1 MPDPCPLASE
11 EDPNEA
17 RPSILLFSYL
27 LLPALL
33 WLAIIAVITIA
44 LRNFRG
50 CAAANLELAPIAL
63 VAARNAQGKSSIA
76 QAVGAVLTGQ
86 VTPLGVT
93 KTSAAQLVKSGA
105 EAGFAAVQG
114 ESGTARID
122 WPACQTRT
130 RGEPP
135 TASAYAAGLESVA
148 TLAAKERARVF
159 GNYLHADPDRTDLAA
174 AVADLGGEAAVTAV
188 WKSIETHGWDGAH
201 QVQRD
206 RGVELKARWRQIT
219 ATTYGSRVGASWR
232 PDLDD
237 DDGELSEN
245 DLLAAVV
252 KAKAERDRAIAAAA
266 VSGAERD
273 RLEAELASLEGR
285 KDLLLQAEADAE
297 RIAAE
302 LDAAR
307 EARAALPPGTVDAGM
322 PCPHCGA
329 FVIVRRVD
337 LATTRLEAAKVDAPL
352 PAELKKRRLAIAAA
366 DGAIARLMGQST
378 DADHAVE
385 RARLAM
391 QSAAEARFHLDRLP
405 PAGNAGIDVDAAKAE
420 ADRAEKRLADSRAKR
435 EAGDLHRRIQNNE
448 GLISL
453 LAPDGLRAAKLDQV
467 LDIFNGSLGELSE
480 AAGWHAVGVEA
491 DLTPTYQGRVYA
503 LCSTS
508 EQYRIRAVLA
518 VAMARLDGSA
528 MAVLD
533 AADVLDGPTR
543 SGLFAL
549 LDEAGLPALVTM
561 TATRASQVPDL
572 AANGLG
578 HSYWLNDGVCEPLL
592 SGQEVA
598 A

>member
-1 MPDPCPLASE
+1 M
-11 EDPNEA
+11 
-17 RPSILLFSYL
+17 
-27 LLPALL
+27 
-33 WLAIIAVITIA
+33 ITIA

-50 CAAANLELAPIAL
+50 CAAANLECAPLAL

-76 QAVGAVLTGQ
+76 QAVGAVLTGA
-86 VTPLGVT
+86 VTPLGIT
-93 KTSAAQLVKSGA
+93 KASAAQLVKSGA

-135 TASAYAAGLESVA
+135 TASVYAAGLESVA

-174 AVADLGGEAAVTAV
+174 AVADAGLAAEAAVGI
-188 WKSIETHGWDGAH
+188 WKSIEAHGWDGAH

-219 ATTYGSRVGASWR
+219 GATYGSRVGASWR
-232 PDLDD
+232 PPDLDD
-237 DDGELSEN
+237 DDDGMSEN

-252 KAKAERDRAIAAAA
+252 KAKAERDKAIAAAA

-273 RLEAELASLEGR
+273 RLAAELASLEGR
-285 KDLLLQAEADAE
+285 KDLLQQAEADAE
-297 RIAAE
+297 RVAAE

-307 EARAALPPGTVDAGM
+307 EARAALPSGTVDAGM

-329 FVIVRRVD
+329 FVIVRRID
-337 LATTRLEAAKVDAPL
+337 LATTRLEAAEVDAPL

-366 DGAIARLMGQST
+366 DGTIARLMGQST
-378 DADHAVE
+378 DADRAAE

-420 ADRAEKRLADSRAKR
+420 AERAEKRLADSRAKR
-435 EAGDLHRRIQNNE
+435 EADDLHRRIQSNE
-448 GLISL
+448 SLIGL
-453 LAPDGLRAAKLDQV
+453 LAPDGLRAQKLLRV
-467 LDIFNGSLGELSE
+467 LDVFNGSLGEVSE
-480 AAGWHAVGVEA
+480 AAGWHAVGVEY
-491 DLTPTYQGRVYA
+491 DLSPTYHGRPYA

-518 VAMARLDGSA
+518 VAMARLDNSA
-528 MAVLD
+528 MVVLD

-572 AANGLG
+572 AAIGLG

-592 SGQEVA
+592 GGQEIA

>member
-1 MPDPCPLASE
+1 M
-11 EDPNEA
+11 
-17 RPSILLFSYL
+17 
-27 LLPALL
+27 
-33 WLAIIAVITIA
+33 ITIA

-50 CAAANLELAPIAL
+50 CAAANLELAPLAL

-76 QAVGAVLTGQ
+76 QAVGAVLTGA

-93 KTSAAQLVKSGA
+93 KASAAQLVKSGA

-114 ESGTARID
+114 KSGTARID

-135 TASAYAAGLESVA
+135 TASIYAAGLESVA

-174 AVADLGGEAAVTAV
+174 AMADIDLGSEAAVTAV
-188 WKSIETHGWDGAH
+188 WKSIETHGWDSAH

-206 RGVELKARWRQIT
+206 RGVELKARWRQVT
-219 ATTYGSRVGASWR
+219 GATYGSRVGASWH
-232 PDLDD
+232 PDDLDD
-237 DDGELSEN
+237 DDMSEN

-252 KAKAERDRAIAAAA
+252 KAKAERDKAIAAAA

-273 RLEAELASLEGR
+273 RLAAELASLEGR
-285 KDLLLQAEADAE
+285 KDLLQQAEADAE
-297 RIAAE
+297 RVAAE

-307 EARAALPPGTVDAGM
+307 DARAALPPGTVDAGM

-329 FVIVRRVD
+329 FVIVRRID
-337 LATTRLEAAKVDAPL
+337 LATTRLEAAEVDAPL
-352 PAELKKRRLAIAAA
+352 PAELKKRRVAIAAA

-378 DADHAVE
+378 DADRNVE

-405 PAGNAGIDVDAAKAE
+405 PATETGVDVDAAKA
-420 ADRAEKRLADSRAKR
+420 ALDRAEKRLADSRAKR
-435 EAGDLHRRIQNNE
+435 EADDLHRRIQNNE

-528 MAVLD
+528 MVVLD

-572 AANGLG
+572 AALSLG
-578 HSYWLNDGVCEPLL
+578 HSYWLTEGVCEPLL
-592 SGQEVA
+592 GGQEIA